1 MKKQLLLLVML
12 LSLAASAFAVEV
24 EIDGLLYDVD
34 TNIKEAKVVEHRN
47 GVKYKGDIVIPFTDA
62 QN

>member
-1 MKKQLLLLVML
+1 ML

-34 TNIKEAKVVEHRN
+34 TNIKEAKVVEHKN